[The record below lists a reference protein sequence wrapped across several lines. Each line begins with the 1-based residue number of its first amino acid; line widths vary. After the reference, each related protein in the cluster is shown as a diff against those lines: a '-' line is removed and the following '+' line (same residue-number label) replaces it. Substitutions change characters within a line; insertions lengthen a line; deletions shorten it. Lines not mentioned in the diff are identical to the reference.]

1 MSIFLAYIN
10 NTHAGV
16 QNHESISHMTCNI
29 YISLLAATQCCFG
42 CCHVVT
48 INLHSVIQQIIQQ
61 LVYIYSVESDIFPGL
76 RECIVQDSMY
86 N

>member
-48 INLHSVIQQIIQQ
+48 INLHSVIPRDGARIENPQN
-61 LVYIYSVESDIFPGL
+61 LGL
-76 RECIVQDSMY
+76 CQSWVVAMH
-86 N
+86 